1 MAGPLEG
8 QPALIHASRGSSGR
22 QRQGQQELPTGGG
35 VMATLPPGHQSSW
48 KGHWGGVC
56 LGPLRSAAQ
65 PHSSVYTWGA
75 VPSESWLSL
84 FPRGYFDEGCD

>member
-35 VMATLPPGHQSSW
+35 VMATLPPGHQSLLE
-48 KGHWGGVC
+48 GT
-56 LGPLRSAAQ
+56 LGRHVSGPAAVRCAAPLLCVYLG
-65 PHSSVYTWGA
+65 SSSFRVL
-75 VPSESWLSL
+75 VVSL
-84 FPRGYFDEGCD
+84 PEGIL